1 MVSPASHY
9 RGPANQLYRVEIH
22 QGGPVTNAKGPTFKV
37 SRENGAV
44 VFPIVSITE
53 PILTLGHLGRDS
65 RSGPRVGDWVE
76 LVDDNYVLQN
86 RAEPLRQVEKIDPG
100 RMQVT
105 LRGQAASAVGED
117 LSKHPLLRR
126 WDHKQG
132 DPKKGGLELN
142 DGAAVIRE
150 TGEGKFWLALE
161 DGVQVQFR
169 KSEPP
174 NHYRTGDYW
183 LIPAR
188 TATGD
193 VLWPRREGE
202 PVAREPRGVRH
213 HYAPLAIISFNR
225 KGDLET
231 QSDCRLKFQLATKY

>member
-1 MVSPASHY
+1 
-9 RGPANQLYRVEIH
+9 
-22 QGGPVTNAKGPTFKV
+22 
-37 SRENGAV
+37 
-44 VFPIVSITE
+44 
-53 PILTLGHLGRDS
+53 
-65 RSGPRVGDWVE
+65 VE

-105 LRGQAASAVGED
+105 LRGQAVSAVGED